1 MSYDWRKP
9 IPRTALT
16 VIHPETG
23 EVILQRPPSDAG
35 KQMTQKQYQA
45 VEAVRAEWAKAQQ
58 VIDRQKEAE
67 RQAEIAEL
75 RARKMGRD
83 SLEETAYLVH
93 KRLESWYP
101 YVDTERWV
109 QLLEWLDS
117 HPQRISESDEQ
128 LIALDGRLKALE
140 GIPISLIE
148 LRPHRG
154 RPKGTAH
161 SPESNAKRSASM
173 RKKWKEWHKEGSWP
187 AVGAPPRSRPPEDEA
202 PY

>member
-9 IPRTALT
+9 IPRTAIT

-23 EVILQRPPSDAG
+23 EVVLQRPLSDAH
-35 KQMTQKQYQA
+35 KPMTQKQYQA
-45 VEAVRAEWAKAQQ
+45 VEAVRAEWAKAQL
-58 VIDRQKEAE
+58 VIDKQQEAE

-83 SLEETAYLVH
+83 SLEETASLVY

-101 YVDTERWV
+101 YVDTERWT
-109 QLLEWLDS
+109 QLLEWLDE

-128 LIALDGRLKALE
+128 LIALDGRLKTLE

-148 LRPHRG
+148 LRPRRG

-161 SPESNAKRSASM
+161 SAESNEKRRNSM
-173 RKKWKEWHKEGSWP
+173 RKKWQEWQKNGSWP